1 VKTSVVFVGL
11 RRLRAPI
18 IMLVVMFAVGV
29 AGLVLIPGVDAAGN
43 SWHMNFTQALYF
55 MSYTAT
61 TIGFGEIPQA
71 FTDTQRLW
79 VTALIFASV
88 VGWAYL
94 VACILQLAR
103 DDTFRSVLTEAAF
116 ARGVRSI
123 REPFYLICGFGETG
137 LLVARTLDRMNRRFV
152 VVDVDP
158 NRVQELNMLDLGQTA
173 PGLCADARLPDHL
186 REAGLTK
193 RECAGVLALTNDDNA
208 NLAVAMAVRLLNPLT
223 PVLARAMSREIA
235 ANMASFRTDHIIDP
249 FSRFGSHLALALAAP
264 ASHRVISWLTAP
276 PESEFVPGDAPPR
289 GRWVVCGYGRFG
301 RAVVGAL
308 RTQDLEVSI
317 IDPREGSMEGIRTI
331 RGAGTE
337 AASLLAAGIRESVG
351 IVAGTDDDINNL
363 SIVVTARELN
373 PALFTVVRQ
382 NLQANGAL
390 FDAFG
395 ADVTMVSSEIIANE
409 CLAVLKTPCLAEFL
423 ALVRE
428 RKEDWAQAALAR
440 LGAVLGSRVPEV
452 WSVTLS
458 GAASPAIHQALRAGR
473 RIPLGDLARDP
484 ADRNL
489 PLPLLALSLTREGRL
504 QEFPN
509 PETPLERG
517 DQILYAGTLK
527 ARREQ
532 SGILH
537 NLKVCDYVLTGIDA
551 PASWVWRRAH
561 DALRASTPALFRH
574 RNDAP

>member
-1 VKTSVVFVGL
+1 MKTSVVFVGL

-29 AGLVLIPGVDAAGN
+29 AGLVLIPGVDAAGDA
-43 SWHMNFTQALYF
+43 WHMNFTQALYF

-103 DDTFRSVLTEAAF
+103 DDAFRSVLTEAAF

-158 NRVQELNMLDLGQTA
+158 HRVQELNVLDLRQTA
-173 PGLCADARLPDHL
+173 PGLCADARLPEHL

-193 RECAGVLALTNDDNA
+193 RECTGVLALTNDDNA

-235 ANMASFRTDHIIDP
+235 ANMASFGTDHIIDP
-249 FSRFGSHLALALAAP
+249 FNRFGSHLALALAAP
-264 ASHRVISWLTAP
+264 SSHRLISWLTAP
-276 PESEFVPGDAPPR
+276 PGSEFAPADAPPR

-308 RTQDLEVSI
+308 RAQRLEVSI
-317 IDPREGSMEGIRTI
+317 IDPREASIEGITTI
-331 RGAGTE
+331 RGAGTD
-337 AASLLAAGIRESVG
+337 ASSLLAAGIRESVG

-373 PALFTVVRQ
+373 PELFTVVRQ

-395 ADVTMVSSEIIANE
+395 ADVTMVSSAIIANE
-409 CLAVLKTPCLAEFL
+409 CLAILKTPCLAEFL
-423 ALVRE
+423 ALVRG
-428 RKEDWAQAALAR
+428 RGEDWAEDALAR

-458 GAASPAIHQALRAGR
+458 AAASPALHQALRAGR
-473 RIPLGDLARDP
+473 RIRLGDLARAP
-484 ADRNL
+484 ADRDL
-489 PLPLLALSLTREGRL
+489 PLPLLALSLTRDGQLRA
-504 QEFPN
+504 FPD
-509 PETPLERG
+509 PEEPLERG
-517 DQILYAGTLK
+517 DQVLYAGTLQ

-532 SGILH
+532 SDIRH
-537 NLKVCDYVLTGIDA
+537 NLKVCDYILTGVDA

-561 DALRASTPALFRH
+561 DALRASAPARFRRGNGTP
-574 RNDAP
+574 